1 MIHSKVIF
9 YRNLF
14 SITQMVR
21 VGLVLT
27 NVGTKELFAI
37 DCLKKHFC
45 VHVHMCVWAYA
56 HKLWHV

>member
-9 YRNLF
+9 CRNLF

-21 VGLVLT
+21 VDQILT
-27 NVGTKELFAI
+27 IVGTEELFAI
-37 DCLKKHFC
+37 ECLKKHFC
-45 VHVHMCVWAYA
+45 VHVLVCVRAYA

>member
-14 SITQMVR
+14 SVTQMVR

-27 NVGTKELFAI
+27 NVGTEELFAV
-37 DCLKKHFC
+37 DCLKKTFLC
-45 VHVHMCVWAYA
+45 ARTYVCMGICT
-56 HKLWHV
+56 